1 MTKMYFAEDG
11 NCGDAEGLVVLDLST
26 LGFPIVDEFWHLL
39 GDDERA
45 PMVKA
50 LQEHASTIRLMRN
63 LLDPDTTDAETEF
76 PEYLRAFVDLLHD
89 LLGTDLLGTEH
100 EPTKMLLTAHT
111 DAA

>member
-26 LGFPIVDEFWHLL
+26 LGFPIVDEVWHLL
-39 GDDERA
+39 GDEERA
-45 PMVKA
+45 PAANA
-50 LQEHASTIRLMRN
+50 LQKHASTIRLMRN

-76 PEYLRAFVDLLHD
+76 PEYLRAFVDLLHI
-89 LLGTDLLGTEH
+89 LLSVEH
-100 EPTKMLLTAHT
+100 EAVQHILTAHT